1 MSNENIF
8 FTLEEFE
15 EFEENENPLDNDSV
29 PCFCQG
35 DVVCVFCLKEKETE
49 PLYSSSSSSLPLFET
64 EFQFEINYDDEI
76 FSRKVNYQVNF
87 TVKQLSMICDYYEI
101 RSRNK
106 NKNELIEALVSFENE
121 PKNKI
126 TVFKRKKLWFYLEE
140 LRKDPFTKKYILL

>member
-8 FTLEEFE
+8 FTLEDF
-15 EFEENENPLDNDSV
+15 ENETHLMNDDSV

-35 DVVCVFCLKEKETE
+35 DVVCVFCLKEKEVE
-49 PLYSSSSSSLPLFET
+49 VDNLSIPLVDT
-64 EFQFEINYDDEI
+64 EFQFDINYEDEI
-76 FSRKVNYQVNF
+76 FSRKINYQVNF

-121 PKNKI
+121 SKNTNI
-126 TVFKRKKLWFYLEE
+126 VFKRKKLWFYLEE
-140 LRKDPFTKKYILL
+140 LRKDSFTKKYLLL

>member
-1 MSNENIF
+1 MSNEHIF

-15 EFEENENPLDNDSV
+15 ENENHFINHDSV
-29 PCFCQG
+29 PCFCQD

-49 PLYSSSSSSLPLFET
+49 PLPFADT
-64 EFQFEINYDDEI
+64 GFQFEIDYEDEI

-106 NKNELIEALVSFENE
+106 NKNELIEAIVSFENE
-121 PKNKI
+121 SKNTS
-126 TVFKRKKLWFYLEE
+126 TVLKRKKLWFYLEE

>member
-15 EFEENENPLDNDSV
+15 ENENENHLVNNDSV

-35 DVVCVFCLKEKETE
+35 DVVCVFCLKEKDIESDNLSI
-49 PLYSSSSSSLPLFET
+49 PLVDT
-64 EFQFEINYDDEI
+64 EFQFDINYEDEI
-76 FSRKVNYQVNF
+76 FSKKVNYQVNF

-121 PKNKI
+121 SKNTN
-126 TVFKRKKLWFYLEE
+126 TVLKRKKLWFYLEE
-140 LRKDPFTKKYILL
+140 LRKDSFTKKYILM

>member
-1 MSNENIF
+1 MSDEHIF

-15 EFEENENPLDNDSV
+15 DNENESDLMNHDSV

-35 DVVCVFCLKEKETE
+35 DIVCVFCLKEIETE
-49 PLYSSSSSSLPLFET
+49 PLILT
-64 EFQFEINYDDEI
+64 DNTGFQFDIDIDDEM

-106 NKNELIEALVSFENE
+106 NKNELIEAIVSFENE
-121 PKNKI
+121 PKNTH
-126 TVFKRKKLWFYLEE
+126 TVLKRKKLWFYLEE
-140 LRKDPFTKKYILL
+140 LKKDSFTKKYLLF